1 MKHRRAISLLEL
13 LLVMSAAIVVLS
25 LTGVLLHRAMLVQ
38 LRSRERAHVENTTLR
53 FSEQFRRD
61 VHDSREAMPDN
72 THNKA
77 GIFFRATTGS
87 SRTIEYTRQGGTILR
102 VESGGDRPVRR
113 ESFEFP
119 STAEL
124 HIEQA
129 VAAPPRIV
137 LTIQRL
143 AAEYS
148 LASRASPL
156 DTTIVPVSLHLEPL
170 IGRNSRLLGPPMVE
184 APQ

>member
-13 LLVMSAAIVVLS
+13 LLIMSAAIVVLS

-38 LRSRERAHVENTTLR
+38 LQSRERANVENTTLR

-61 VHDSREAMPDN
+61 VHDSREVTTDK

-77 GIFFRATTGS
+77 GVFFRATTGS
-87 SRTIEYTRQGGTILR
+87 SRTIEYTRQDGTILR

-129 VAAPPRIV
+129 TAPARIV
-137 LTIQRL
+137 LTIQRR
-143 AAEYS
+143 AAES
-148 LASRASPL
+148 PVASSASPH

-170 IGRNSRLLGPPMVE
+170 IGRNSQLPMPSILG